1 MTVLLGV
8 WAHPDDEAYCS
19 SGLMGQVRDEGG
31 RVVVVTATRGER
43 GTADPD
49 AWPPAQ
55 LGALREEELR
65 RSLGAVGVTEHRWLG
80 LEDGDLDEI
89 DADSGAARLMPIL
102 DEVRPTVVVTFG
114 PDGMTGHPDHKA
126 VSAWATRAWQ
136 LSGQWAALWYATLT
150 PEFHRA
156 WGRLNDEVGL
166 WMDGSAPPVTE
177 ASHLAA
183 EVRLLG
189 PELDRKHRALRAHAS
204 QTRPLEQ
211 LVGPDRYR
219 AWWSI
224 ESFVAAK
231 PGLSTESSA

>member
-136 LSGQWAALWYATLT
+136 LSGQGAALWYATLT
-150 PEFHRA
+150 PEFHDE
-156 WGRLNDEVGL
+156 WGALNEEVGL
-166 WMDGSAPPVTE
+166 WFGGSTPPVT
-177 ASHLAA
+177 A
-183 EVRLLG
+183 G
-189 PELDRKHRALRAHAS
+189 PELAAHLRCTGDLLDLKHRALRAHAS
-204 QTRPLEQ
+204 QTTPLEE

-219 AWWSI
+219 EWWAS
-224 ESFVAAK
+224 ESFVAASE
-231 PGLSTESSA
+231 GR